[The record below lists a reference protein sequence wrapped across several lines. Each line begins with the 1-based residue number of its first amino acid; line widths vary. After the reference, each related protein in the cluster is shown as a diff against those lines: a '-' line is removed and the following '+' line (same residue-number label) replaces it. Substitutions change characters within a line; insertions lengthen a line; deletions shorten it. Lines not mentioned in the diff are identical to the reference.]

1 MFGERTRR
9 STDLVA
15 LIAFCAFFFVAGLQ
29 VIGLLGADEPRY
41 AQVAREMLVRHDWVT
56 PTLWGQPWLE
66 KPPLYYWV
74 AMLAYRSTGG
84 VSDWAA
90 RLPSAGLCTVM
101 LFFIYMWARR
111 FRPGMQLDAALITAA
126 SVAIIGFGRGASTD
140 MPLTAAFTIAM
151 LSWWGWYESHRRS
164 WLLLFYF
171 GLALGSLAKGPV
183 AVFLAAVILVI
194 FIGLRQDWQ
203 LLWHTLW
210 LPGIVLFLVVA
221 SPWFVAVQ
229 RANPEFFRFFI
240 LEHNLARYT
249 TDVYRHKQ
257 PFWYYIPVALIGLLP
272 WTIFAIVALVDAI
285 RDWRYSVAEPQGRED
300 LRTFLA
306 LWLLLPIIFF
316 SLSQSKLPGYILPS
330 IPAATILLADFILR
344 REVEGDKPSLW
355 LMLFHAA
362 LCGALMVAALIVPFR
377 LVHQEVTKP
386 AMSVAAALAMIGVLT
401 IWASLRS
408 QGYRILRF
416 STLVPVLITFALV
429 LRGTAPMVDV
439 LQSARPVELHLANA
453 TLNEV
458 PTVAV
463 YDVPRGTEYGLG
475 FYRNHKIASYERNEI
490 PEVKH
495 VVVAAAGSQNE
506 LEFRLK
512 GRRVT
517 RIGGFTPQNLDFYLV
532 SASGQDAPTR
542 SDH

>member
-1 MFGERTRR
+1 
-9 STDLVA
+9 
-15 LIAFCAFFFVAGLQ
+15 
-29 VIGLLGADEPRY
+29 
-41 AQVAREMLVRHDWVT
+41 MLVRHDWVT

-66 KPPLYYWV
+66 KPPLYYWG

-90 RLPSAGLCTVM
+90 RLPSAVLCTVM
-101 LFFIYMWARR
+101 LFFIYVWARR
-111 FRPGMQLDAALITAA
+111 FRPGMQLDAALVTAA

-140 MPLTAAFTIAM
+140 MPLTATFTVAM
-151 LSWWGWYESHRRS
+151 LSWWGWYDSRRRS

-194 FIGLRQDWQ
+194 FSGLRSDWQ

-229 RANPEFFRFFI
+229 RANPEFVRFFV
-240 LEHNLARYT
+240 LEHNLARFT
-249 TDVYRHKQ
+249 TDAYRHKQ
-257 PFWYYIPVALIGLLP
+257 PFWYYLPVALVALLP
-272 WTIFAIVALVDAI
+272 WTIFTIVALVDAI
-285 RDWRYSVAEPQGRED
+285 RDWRYSVTELQGRED

-306 LWLLLPIIFF
+306 LWFLLPIIFF

-344 REVEGDKPSLW
+344 RELEGDKPSLW
-355 LMLFHAA
+355 LMLSHAS

-386 AMSVAAALAMIGVLT
+386 ATSVAAALATIGVLT
-401 IWASLRS
+401 IWLSLRS
-408 QGYRILRF
+408 HGYKILRF

-439 LQSARPVELHLANA
+439 LQSARPVQLHLANA

-475 FYRNHKIASYERNEI
+475 FYRNHKIASYEGNEI
-490 PEVKH
+490 PEVEH
-495 VVVAAAGSQNE
+495 VVVAAAGSQSE

-532 SASGQDAPTR
+532 SASGQEAPTG
-542 SDH
+542 SEPLK